1 VHDKSPENLSTGIL
15 PGDPGP
21 LQSPRDALNAESES
35 QSLPGPQEIL
45 SSVPFTLSHAAAAIP
60 FRRTRLVT
68 SALVMGCF
76 APDFADFVY
85 LKPHG
90 TFGHS
95 LAGIFLLDLPASLLA
110 LWLFHAFVKRPFL
123 FFLPSGV
130 RRRLKDGGAT
140 AFSFWPLS
148 RLGMVLL
155 SILVGIATHI
165 AWDSLTHDHYW
176 PDRHRS
182 FLSHYVELPITGA
195 MKMDKL
201 LEYTSSVLGL
211 VVLAVW
217 LFHWYRTTQSA
228 SSLVEEPVGPAQR
241 RVIIVVL
248 SALTILGATFRAC
261 STVGI
266 PTDVRS
272 IFHFTADFLISAITF
287 FLLGLLICG
296 ILLRTRDPQHRRA

>member
-1 VHDKSPENLSTGIL
+1 
-15 PGDPGP
+15 
-21 LQSPRDALNAESES
+21 
-35 QSLPGPQEIL
+35 
-45 SSVPFTLSHAAAAIP
+45 VPFTLSHAAATIP
-60 FRRTRLVT
+60 FRRTRLVM

-76 APDFADFVY
+76 APDFADFIY

-95 LAGIFLLDLPASLLA
+95 LAGIFFLDLPASLLA
-110 LWLFHAFVKRPFL
+110 LWLFHTFIKQPL
-123 FFLPSGV
+123 IFFLPNGV
-130 RRRLKDGGAT
+130 RRRLKDGGSA

-155 SILVGIATHI
+155 SIFVGIATHI

-176 PDRHRS
+176 PVRHRS

-211 VVLAVW
+211 VVIAVW
-217 LFHWYRTTQSA
+217 LCHWYRTTQSA
-228 SSLVEEPVGPAQR
+228 SSLVEEPVSSAQTR
-241 RVIIVVL
+241 AIVVL
-248 SALTILGATFRAC
+248 LSSLTILGATFRAC

-266 PTDVRS
+266 PTDIRS

-287 FLLGLLICG
+287 FMLGLLICG
-296 ILLRTRDPQHRRA
+296 ISLRAWRSQHLRA